1 LQFRDV
7 RISTDGWGERSV
19 LKALFGDVRNGRLM
33 RLQYVGYSLLLSL
46 LMVGVGLVVVAAIG
60 LGEDFI
66 AGDLQQAQE
75 MLRERLTLP
84 YIIVFAVATLLFMFV
99 GANIMA
105 KRIRDI
111 GLPGWWSVLGLL
123 VLFTVMSYAVPDH
136 VSSILQSLLW
146 LALSL
151 IPGNS
156 VAGGSRH
163 SD

>member
-1 LQFRDV
+1 
-7 RISTDGWGERSV
+7 
-19 LKALFGDVRNGRLM
+19 M

-46 LMVGVGLVVVAAIG
+46 LMVGVGLVFVAAIG
-60 LGEDFI
+60 LGEDVI
-66 AGDLQQAQE
+66 GGDLQRAQE
-75 MLRERLTLP
+75 ILRERVTLP
-84 YIIVFAVATLLFMFV
+84 HIIAFAVVTLLFMFV

-123 VLFTVMSYAVPDH
+123 VLFTVMSYAVSDH
-136 VSSILQSLLW
+136 VSSILQRLVW

-156 VAGGSRH
+156 VAGGSRQ
-163 SD
+163 SG

>member
-1 LQFRDV
+1 M
-7 RISTDGWGERSV
+7 
-19 LKALFGDVRNGRLM
+19 LKALFGDVHNGRLM

-60 LGEDFI
+60 LGEDVI
-66 AGDLQQAQE
+66 GGDLQRAQE
-75 MLRERLTLP
+75 ILRERVTLP
-84 YIIVFAVATLLFMFV
+84 HIIAFAVVTLLFMFV

-136 VSSILQSLLW
+136 VSSILQSLVW
-146 LALSL
+146 LALAL
-151 IPGNS
+151 CPGNS
-156 VAGGSRH
+156 VAGGSRQ
-163 SD
+163 SG